1 MSEEFEWSKRERPVD
16 PNPRQG
22 DYAIV
27 NLPVKVWFDWS
38 DKIVVDYDEDTG
50 ETEYASGYV
59 MHIVGNQSFVYNG
72 QERLHLGQIKEEK

>member
-1 MSEEFEWSKRERPVD
+1 MNKEFEWSKRERPID

-59 MHIVGNQSFVYNG
+59 MRVMDRQSFVYIG
-72 QERLHLGQIKEEK
+72 QERIHLGQIKEEK